1 MVKFLYFCICEQWD
15 YKFLKL
21 VRVKRP
27 ILYVSVVSE
36 SLRSLTVHQLRPTD
50 HPGTVAS
57 FDGVREHGGALV
69 GVDQRRHGPQL
80 RQAEPDADH
89 LRSVL
94 HQQPDVIA
102 FLHSLRLEVVSHLV
116 TVVFHLSKD
125 VGFIHSFIT

>member
-1 MVKFLYFCICEQWD
+1 MFKVGLM
-15 YKFLKL
+15 
-21 VRVKRP
+21 KRH
-27 ILYVSVVSE
+27 VSVVSE
-36 SLRSLTVHQLRPTD
+36 CLRSLTVHQLRPTD

-57 FDGVREHGGALV
+57 FDGVREHGSALV
-69 GVDQRRHGPQL
+69 GVDQRRHGPQF

-125 VGFIHSFIT
+125 VGVNHSFVPYNLFYKVRIV